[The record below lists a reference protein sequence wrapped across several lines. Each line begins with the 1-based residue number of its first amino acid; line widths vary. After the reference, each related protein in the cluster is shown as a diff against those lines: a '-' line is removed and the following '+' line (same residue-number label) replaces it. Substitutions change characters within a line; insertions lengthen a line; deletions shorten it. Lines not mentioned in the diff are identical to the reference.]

1 MRYKIFSQTYHF
13 SSGTKITTAIGLDNA
28 LAVFAEESKNCE
40 VVYMKKIDEKPEKRM
55 ADIMSKYTWLQCTT
69 QDEEGNY
76 LVEAWTTESDKSTVI
91 AKIDLGNETVE
102 YLDQD
107 TKTDEDA
114 QQVITE
120 MLENGYVLTE

>member
-1 MRYKIFSQTYHF
+1 
-13 SSGTKITTAIGLDNA
+13 
-28 LAVFAEESKNCE
+28 
-40 VVYMKKIDEKPEKRM
+40 
-55 ADIMSKYTWLQCTT
+55 MSKYTWLQCTT
-69 QDEEGNY
+69 QDEEENY

-107 TKTDEDA
+107 AKTDEDA